1 MSVPFS
7 DTDPEAERVQMALL
21 RAAPVARRLEL
32 ACGLSSLAAGLAQ
45 RALRRAHPGADEG
58 QIAVQF
64 ARVHYGDALATA
76 LEQHL
81 AARPR

>member
-1 MSVPFS
+1 MDAARS
-7 DTDPEAERVQMALL
+7 DTDAEAERIQIELL
-21 RAAPVARRLEL
+21 RSASVARRLEL